1 MSQAAVNTKLT
12 KNAGKKRDLLMWIL
26 HFPCQ
31 EECVEACS
39 YSREDLNKAVAPRAL
54 QRDEY

>member
-1 MSQAAVNTKLT
+1 
-12 KNAGKKRDLLMWIL
+12 MWIL

-31 EECVEACS
+31 EECMEACS
-39 YSREDLNKAVAPRAL
+39 YSREDLNKAAAPRAL